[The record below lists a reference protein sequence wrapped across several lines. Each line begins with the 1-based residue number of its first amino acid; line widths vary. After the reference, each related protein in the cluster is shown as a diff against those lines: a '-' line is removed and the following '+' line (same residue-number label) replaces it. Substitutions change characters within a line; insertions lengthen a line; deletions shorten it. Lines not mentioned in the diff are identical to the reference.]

1 MNVLNKSS
9 EMVNL
14 IYREIE
20 QVHKQIAGN
29 KDVIQFIFNPHLE
42 VYPRN
47 LDILNMLGNISA
59 TNEYIESIYIY
70 GSHSKQIIHS
80 NGKLY
85 SLDEFPDTFWIP
97 VYEKSRVPIEWLG
110 TRRVT
115 EDTGFNSNVITSIC
129 NIPFRSESKMG
140 AVVINIKERMIYAAI
155 KGDNA
160 IEHSEIFA
168 LSSAGIVISHRDE
181 NRLYDFVR
189 YRPYLMQTFSTGT
202 GSYIADMYGMKS
214 LFAFTTSPHNNW
226 KYVYRIPLDHIQ
238 NDSHLVLGIILA
250 ITLIYIAL
258 SMFISLA
265 ISRGIYN
272 PVANLIKIIL
282 VSQRSGS
289 ESSLQKPIT
298 NEYKFLEQI
307 YCDVIDQNR
316 NLEQRLTELK
326 PLIKEK
332 LFSGLVKGGNENMRD
347 ISEKLNFLGYDLSLN
362 NYLVIALQ
370 IDDYHRWYERYGDI
384 ERNLQKLR
392 LIATIEKIIMLHAKG
407 VCIEVKPDKLVAI
420 INYDGDGKFIV
431 IQENSVSFA
440 SEIKKIIENNFPF
453 TVTLGIGRIYKNI
466 LDINLSY
473 KEAMNA
479 LKYKLYQGK
488 NEIIDIS
495 DIEIHENELYLYH
508 SEKERTIIN
517 KLKTGN
523 HREAVVEIDEL
534 MKEIYENG
542 NISYDYL
549 ENIFIRITSSIA
561 EVLIDTGISVD
572 EVFGTH
578 YNLYDELS
586 QRETLEDIGAWLK
599 RISFKLTHAIN
610 EHNLKRLDR
619 NVEKII
625 AYIDDHLQEDISL
638 NSLAELVGFSTSY
651 ISKIFKE
658 NIGINYIEYLSKKRI
673 EKSKLLLKDTIFNIK
688 EIGFRVGFN
697 NIQTFLRTF
706 KRHEGITPGQ
716 YRENIR
722 NSGK

>member
-1 MNVLNKSS
+1 
-9 EMVNL
+9 
-14 IYREIE
+14 
-20 QVHKQIAGN
+20 
-29 KDVIQFIFNPHLE
+29 
-42 VYPRN
+42 
-47 LDILNMLGNISA
+47 
-59 TNEYIESIYIY
+59 
-70 GSHSKQIIHS
+70 
-80 NGKLY
+80 
-85 SLDEFPDTFWIP
+85 
-97 VYEKSRVPIEWLG
+97 
-110 TRRVT
+110 
-115 EDTGFNSNVITSIC
+115 
-129 NIPFRSESKMG
+129 
-140 AVVINIKERMIYAAI
+140 
-155 KGDNA
+155 
-160 IEHSEIFA
+160 
-168 LSSAGIVISHRDE
+168 
-181 NRLYDFVR
+181 
-189 YRPYLMQTFSTGT
+189 
-202 GSYIADMYGMKS
+202 
-214 LFAFTTSPHNNW
+214 
-226 KYVYRIPLDHIQ
+226 
-238 NDSHLVLGIILA
+238 
-250 ITLIYIAL
+250 
-258 SMFISLA
+258 
-265 ISRGIYN
+265 
-272 PVANLIKIIL
+272 
-282 VSQRSGS
+282 
-289 ESSLQKPIT
+289 
-298 NEYKFLEQI
+298 
-307 YCDVIDQNR
+307 
-316 NLEQRLTELK
+316 
-326 PLIKEK
+326 
-332 LFSGLVKGGNENMRD
+332 
-347 ISEKLNFLGYDLSLN
+347 
-362 NYLVIALQ
+362 
-370 IDDYHRWYERYGDI
+370 
-384 ERNLQKLR
+384 
-392 LIATIEKIIMLHAKG
+392 
-407 VCIEVKPDKLVAI
+407 
-420 INYDGDGKFIV
+420 
-431 IQENSVSFA
+431 
-440 SEIKKIIENNFPF
+440 
-453 TVTLGIGRIYKNI
+453 
-466 LDINLSY
+466 
-473 KEAMNA
+473 MNA

-586 QRETLEDIGAWLK
+586 QQETLEDIGAWLK

-722 NSGK
+722 NSG